1 MGETNTIRQVKRLKR
16 LIADNRPYAL
26 VVKGGSE
33 EEVKMMVE
41 ELIRRRLIREDSLIY
56 GDIQKED

>member
-16 LIADNRPYAL
+16 LISDNRPYAM

-33 EEVKMMVE
+33 EEVKLIVE
-41 ELIRRRLIREDSLIY
+41 ELIKRKLIREDSLIY
-56 GDIQKED
+56 GDVQKED